1 MKLSL
6 LLETIR
12 VSIGGLLSNKLRSA
26 LTIIGIT
33 IGVAAVIVLISLGQG
48 LQGYVTNQFSS
59 VGSNLLVVFPA
70 PNEDDRVDQLTMEDA
85 EALSDSFNVPDVSIV
100 MPQALV
106 TLPVVY
112 GANATSLAVHGVT
125 TDYPTLR
132 NRTIASGRFFTQ
144 QEVDGNARV
153 ALIGSV
159 AAIDLFG
166 TASPVGQNIRVG
178 SVRYQIIGVLG
189 SAGGL
194 GTGEDNILV
203 APITTVQSR
212 LSSQRSLTGAY
223 SVPFIMMQARTPDS
237 VDLAFDQIE
246 KSLRQSRG
254 LDDGEPNNFTLISQS
269 AILDSL
275 SLVLSLLTVFLGV
288 IAGISLLVGGI
299 GVMNIM
305 LVTVTERTR
314 EIGLRKAVGAQ
325 NRDIIIQFL
334 VEAVVLSLLGGGLGI
349 AIATTAAAVALA
361 ALADLPVSVQ
371 LSSVVLAVA
380 ISAAIGIFFGIYPA
394 RRAAALNPIDAL
406 RYE

>member
-1 MKLSL
+1 MFAADRL
-6 LLETIR
+6 LDMGPGPGER
-12 VSIGGLLSNKLRSA
+12 GGE
-26 LTIIGIT
+26 
-33 IGVAAVIVLISLGQG
+33 IVC
-48 LQGYVTNQFSS
+48 
-59 VGSNLLVVFPA
+59 
-70 PNEDDRVDQLTMEDA
+70 
-85 EALSDSFNVPDVSIV
+85 
-100 MPQALV
+100 
-106 TLPVVY
+106 
-112 GANATSLAVHGVT
+112 
-125 TDYPTLR
+125 
-132 NRTIASGRFFTQ
+132 
-144 QEVDGNARV
+144 
-153 ALIGSV
+153 
-159 AAIDLFG
+159 FG
-166 TASPVGQNIRVG
+166 TPEQVKN
-178 SVRYQIIGVLG
+178 
-189 SAGGL
+189 
-194 GTGEDNILV
+194 E
-203 APITTVQSR
+203 P
-212 LSSQRSLTGAY
+212 RSLTGAY

-349 AIATTAAAVALA
+349 AIATTAAAVAQA